1 MQEASAGPWAEESHL
16 LGNTSH
22 LLGNT
27 LGSLRDLN
35 HRFLDLV
42 GASNGTWAGRCGL
55 SSSVTHKLAALSH
68 EQRAAAAGCPYAL
81 FDMRFHDHMHWRAR
95 LQGAKWRVAEDA
107 GGDEAAREMASLIVF
122 YAWHAASVAGLS
134 APLLLGMRAETVD
147 GFRRLTVDSLPS
159 LALSEAKHLS
169 ARWQECAAY
178 WSALCNAAGN
188 DNPAALRRVQLY
200 GLQLAAAARLP

>member
-1 MQEASAGPWAEESHL
+1 MQETSAGPWAEESHL
-16 LGNTSH
+16 SGR
-22 LLGNT
+22 T

-55 SSSVTHKLAALSH
+55 PAAVTHKLAALSCV
-68 EQRAAAAGCPYAL
+68 QRGAAAGCPYAL

-95 LQGAKWRVAEDA
+95 LQGTPWRVA
-107 GGDEAAREMASLIVF
+107 DEIGIDDDARELASLIVF
-122 YAWHAASVAGLS
+122 YAWHAASVTGLS
-134 APLLLGMRAETVD
+134 APLLLGMRAETVE
-147 GFRRLTVDSLPS
+147 GFRRLTVDSLPA

-178 WSALCNAAGN
+178 WSALCNAAGS